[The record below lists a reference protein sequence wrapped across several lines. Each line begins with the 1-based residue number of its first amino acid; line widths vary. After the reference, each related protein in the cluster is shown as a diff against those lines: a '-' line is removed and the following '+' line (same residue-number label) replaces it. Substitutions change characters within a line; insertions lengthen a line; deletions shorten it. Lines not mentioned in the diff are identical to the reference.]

1 MAILLG
7 LSRLSVKALRFS
19 LILLP
24 LIAITGCASNGQQSG
39 DPDAALADYI
49 QLGQG
54 YLQEGRRDQA
64 RFNLL
69 RALEIDS
76 RSPEAN
82 NVMALLYETEGE
94 IELSKQLYQVA
105 LSSNRSYTP
114 ARMNYAR
121 VLYAEGQFQDARNQ
135 YEMAASDVNYRL
147 RPDAFLG
154 LGLSE
159 LRLGDIES
167 AKSAFG
173 RALQLNP
180 SIGPALLEVADIAF
194 DEREYPLALEYLEA
208 YERRTI
214 ETPRS
219 LYLGI
224 QLARVFSDQNKEQS
238 YVLALRSMFPES
250 MEARQLQLEEQN

>member
-1 MAILLG
+1 MAMQSSLTRLYLSKLRISSILL
-7 LSRLSVKALRFS
+7 
-19 LILLP
+19 LLV
-24 LIAITGCASNGQQSG
+24 AVAGCVSNTQRSG

-49 QLGQG
+49 RLGQG

-82 NVMALLYETEGE
+82 NVLALLYETEGE
-94 IELSKQLYQVA
+94 VDLAKELYRRA
-105 LSSNRSYTP
+105 ISSDRLYTP

-121 VLYAEGQFQDARNQ
+121 VLYAESEYEDARDQ
-135 YEMAASDVNYRL
+135 YETAARDVNYRL

-154 LGLSE
+154 VGLSE
-159 LRLGDIES
+159 LRLGNTEQ
-167 AKSAFG
+167 AKLAFE
-173 RALQLNP
+173 RTLQLNP

-208 YERRTI
+208 YERRTV

-224 QLARVFSDQNKEQS
+224 QLARVFNDQNKEQS
-238 YVLALRSMFPES
+238 YALALRSIFPDS
-250 MEARQLQLEEQN
+250 TEARQLQLEN